1 LSECDD
7 SLRDGVKNP
16 SMRDKPDGFEDFDDG
31 GDGKEV
37 VSDDLLDVLVA
48 GVGQARIGVVHR

>member
-1 LSECDD
+1 
-7 SLRDGVKNP
+7 
-16 SMRDKPDGFEDFDDG
+16 MRDKPDGFEDFDDG